1 MKSLLNVLKLALL
14 LGVAIAFVA
23 CSKDDDDKKSNDPGN
38 TGGGNAPTITEV
50 GNTVRIRDNG
60 GGIGTRTLTANKTWI
75 LENLVFVNAGQTLTI
90 EPGTV
95 IKGAVSAG
103 ENASALAVARGGR
116 ILAEGTADKPIIFTT
131 EEDDVNNPNEPV
143 DRLTGRWG
151 GVLILGR
158 ARTNTIPFE
167 QAIEGIPTTET
178 RALFG
183 GSDDN
188 DDSGVLKYVSI
199 RHGGALIG
207 PGNEINGLTL
217 GAVGSRTVIENVE
230 ITYNSDDGIEFFGG
244 TVNVRNLIL
253 AFNEDDYIDY
263 DMGFRGKIQNVLI
276 LQGNAQGAGD
286 RGFECDG
293 GTDPEDGQPYA
304 TPTIAN
310 VTSIGA
316 GTANNARRVATF
328 RDNAGGYI
336 HNCLFLEFGRGIDIE
351 DNESGEDSKA
361 RYDAGQL
368 AFKNNQFFNVGNG
381 QPDDMIYT
389 LYYTA
394 GASSGQPRRDAA
406 LFTTGDNIIR
416 DPGITVS
423 YTNDRRLRV
432 IPTGDVSGGVPVQD
446 SWFQP
451 HTYRGAF
458 APGGNNWMKGWSM
471 LSTHGYLAD

>member
-1 MKSLLNVLKLALL
+1 MLLIVLVGGLL
-14 LGVAIAFVA
+14 S
-23 CSKDDDDKKSNDPGN
+23 CSKDDDNKNNNPGGNDPL
-38 TGGGNAPTITEV
+38 APTITEV

-75 LENLVFVNAGQTLTI
+75 LENLVFVNSGQTLTI

-95 IKGAVSAG
+95 IKGAATAG
-103 ENASALAVARGGR
+103 ENAAALAVARGGR
-116 ILAEGTADKPIIFTT
+116 LLAEGTAEKPIIFTA
-131 EEDDVNNPNEPV
+131 EEDDVNNPNEAV
-143 DRLTGRWG
+143 DKLTGRWG

-158 ARTNTIPFE
+158 ARTNTIPSE

-183 GSDDN
+183 GSDDSDN
-188 DDSGVLKYVSI
+188 SGVIKYVSI

-217 GAVGSRTVIENVE
+217 GGVGSGTVIENVE
-230 ITYNSDDGIEFFGG
+230 ITFNSDDGIELFGG

-263 DMGFRGKIQNVLI
+263 DMGYRGKIQNVLI
-276 LQGNAQGAGD
+276 LQGNTQGAGD

-316 GTANNARRVATF
+316 GATDNSRRVATF

-336 HNCLFLEFGRGIDIE
+336 HNSLFIEFGRGIDVE

-361 RYDAGQL
+361 RLDAGQL
-368 AFKNNQFFNVGNG
+368 AFNTNQFHNVGNG
-381 QPDDMIYT
+381 QPDNLIYV
-389 LYYTA
+389 LFYPA
-394 GASSGQPRRDAA
+394 GQTSGQTQRNAEW
-406 LFTTGDNIIR
+406 FNKGNNIIR
-416 DPGITVS
+416 DPGLRIS
-423 YTNDRRLRV
+423 YTNDRTFNP
-432 IPTGDVSGGVPVQD
+432 IPTGDVSGAVPVQD

-458 APGGNNWMKGWSM
+458 APGGTNWMKRWSF
-471 LSTHGYLAD
+471 LDTHGYLAN

>member
-1 MKSLLNVLKLALL
+1 MKSLIRISQWMLLAVLAAALL
-14 LGVAIAFVA
+14 S
-23 CSKDDDDKKSNDPGN
+23 CSNDDDDNNNPN
-38 TGGGNAPTITEV
+38 GGGNSNDPTITEV

-75 LENLVFVNAGQTLTI
+75 LENLVFVNTGQTLTI

-95 IKGAVSAG
+95 IKGAATAG
-103 ENASALAVARGGR
+103 ENAAALAVARGGR
-116 ILAEGTADKPIIFTT
+116 LLAEGTAEKPIIFTA
-131 EEDDVNNPNEPV
+131 EEDDVNNPNEAV
-143 DRLTGRWG
+143 DKLMGRWG

-158 ARTNTIPFE
+158 ARTNTIPSE

-183 GSDDN
+183 GSDDSDN
-188 DDSGVLKYVSI
+188 SGVIKYVSI

-217 GAVGSRTVIENVE
+217 GGVGSGTVIENVE
-230 ITYNSDDGIEFFGG
+230 IAFNSDDGIEFFGG
-244 TVNVRNLIL
+244 TANVRNLIL

-263 DMGFRGKIQNVLI
+263 DMGYRGKIQNVLI
-276 LQGNAQGAGD
+276 LQGNTQGAGD

-316 GTANNARRVATF
+316 GATDNSRRVATF

-336 HNCLFLEFGRGIDIE
+336 HNSLFIEFGRGIDVE

-361 RYDAGQL
+361 RLDAGQL
-368 AFKNNQFFNVGNG
+368 AFRNNQFFNVGNG
-381 QPDDMIYT
+381 QPDNLIYM
-389 LYYTA
+389 LYYAA
-394 GASSGQPRRDAA
+394 GASQGETRRDAA
-406 LFTTGDNIIR
+406 LFTTGMNVVR

-423 YTNDRRLRV
+423 YTNDRRFNP
-432 IPTGDVSGGVPVQD
+432 IPTGDVSGAVPVQD
-446 SWFQP
+446 SWFQANA
-451 HTYRGAF
+451 YRGAF
-458 APGGNNWMKGWSM
+458 APGGTNWMRGWSM
-471 LSTHGYLAD
+471 LSTHGYLAN